1 MKPTIVIID
10 YEMGNIRS
18 VHNSFIKMGARV
30 KTSNAIKDIRNAD
43 ALILPG
49 VGAFARAM
57 KNLQRLK
64 LVNPIVD
71 FATEKKKPILGI
83 CLGMQLLADSSEE
96 NGLNEGLSLIPG
108 EVIPIKRKQGLS
120 CLM

>member
-30 KTSNAIKDIRNAD
+30 KTSNSIKDIRNAD

-64 LVNPIVD
+64 LVN
-71 FATEKKKPILGI
+71 
-83 CLGMQLLADSSEE
+83 
-96 NGLNEGLSLIPG
+96 LS
-108 EVIPIKRKQGLS
+108 
-120 CLM
+120 